1 MKYPPL
7 GSISSGT
14 FRDADLIPAFT
25 NTLLSLSELNDGDI
39 DLSLV
44 LDALENALNDLS
56 PPFCYFGTAEG
67 DGADFGFWLDPGAL
81 QEAIDDG
88 GVLKLEAGTDW
99 ASIGDFGTADYV
111 LEVTDHGNQTLFD
124 LDHTEVWSIV

>member
-1 MKYPPL
+1 MHMKHPPL

-14 FRDADLIPAFT
+14 LQDADLIPTFT
-25 NTLLSLSELNDGDI
+25 DTLLSLSKLNDGDI

-56 PPFCYFGTAEG
+56 PPFCYFGTHEG
-67 DGADFGFWLDPGAL
+67 DGTDFGFWLDRDAL
-81 QEAIDDG
+81 QEAIADG
-88 GVLKLEAGTDW
+88 EILKLPAGDPWPTNLGI
-99 ASIGDFGTADYV
+99 AAYV
-111 LEVTDHGNQTLFD
+111 LEVNNHGNQTLFD